1 VKKLIVL
8 IALIAFIL
16 ILVITNPGPEAYS
29 DFLREEMT
37 EEAEREG
44 EVAGALAAIFGGI
57 AESIFES
64 ATTRDNYVLF
74 SVYTT
79 ELDADALVVL
89 GILGNFIVLSEA

>member
-1 VKKLIVL
+1 MKKLLIP

-29 DFLREEMT
+29 DYLREEMT

-44 EVAGALAAIFGGI
+44 EVAGALAAIFGGV

-64 ATTRDNYVLF
+64 ATTRANYVLF

-79 ELDADALVVL
+79 ELDSDALVVL
-89 GILGNFIVLSEA
+89 GILGNFVVLSDS